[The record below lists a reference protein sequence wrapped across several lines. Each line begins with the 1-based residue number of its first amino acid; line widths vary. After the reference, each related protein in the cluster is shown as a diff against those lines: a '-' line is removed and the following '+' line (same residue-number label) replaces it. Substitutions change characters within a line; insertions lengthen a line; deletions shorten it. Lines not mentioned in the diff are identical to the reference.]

1 MRRDDVF
8 LEVLLLFRE
17 VRTPVAHDALGVRT
31 LRVHRQVTLEIAR
44 ITAPLALEVRHFVR
58 NPFLD
63 IEILGLSRSWQP
75 GVLDPHVLVQQRFRR
90 GREGADLTLE
100 TLGRHHI
107 YVTGE
112 NARIAVR
119 VCDVLEEVLLGVG
132 LERASQALVLHAGDA
147 PLQVHPLDSLPLSQ
161 RSRVFAQ

>member
-1 MRRDDVF
+1 MSKLPIFEHF
-8 LEVLLLFRE
+8 LSVENLKPKLKWFFKPKLKPIFFLLNW
-17 VRTPVAHDALGVRT
+17 V
-31 LRVHRQVTLEIAR
+31 
-44 ITAPLALEVRHFVR
+44 
-58 NPFLD
+58 
-63 IEILGLSRSWQP
+63 P
-75 GVLDPHVLVQQRFRR
+75 GVLDSHVLVQQRFRR

-100 TLGRHHI
+100 ALGGHHV

-112 NARIAVR
+112 NARVAVR

-161 RSRVFAQ
+161 RSRFFAQ